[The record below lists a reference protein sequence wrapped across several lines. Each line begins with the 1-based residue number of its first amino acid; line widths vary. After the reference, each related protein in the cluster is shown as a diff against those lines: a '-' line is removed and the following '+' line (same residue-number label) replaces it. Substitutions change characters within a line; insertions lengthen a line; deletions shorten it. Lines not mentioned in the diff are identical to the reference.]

1 MKYSLSSFYQE
12 YIKERIL
19 KNFLKSG
26 KIPTKNQLDS
36 ALSES
41 LKDTDNFSKPLI
53 STVNYWVESEEV
65 SSASKMNK
73 AYTSIELDLDIC
85 VNALLDQENKITNLY
100 DSTFSKLSG
109 LQKKISTINKEV
121 DKLLFESKNTDNH
134 EELFYEKF
142 SSNEMIDLTNSTI
155 DLDTKSGD
163 ISIKASEQMPILIT
177 NGAQNISVVV
187 EKNPKVIT
195 STDVGEM
202 RVGNIVNSSNK
213 VWLHQVSASEPL
225 ASLSLDLIIRIP
237 SIDQEV
243 NKIVFDSYSVDLK
256 TQVNVELA
264 YSSDGLNWTY
274 PDGEYKKRMDQT
286 TSLNFKGVQK
296 EYWRIRFTKFGNDG
310 FFSNYYVYNFGLK
323 SLNFFGKT
331 YDKVSRLDLGYFYS
345 KPIVFKNNIKMANFK
360 ICENKPQDTSIKYGV
375 APIFASDL
383 LSIQNGTKSILD
395 LSYISIDFTDKS
407 SATIDFLNT
416 VNAPIMDNLALST
429 TLSYK
434 DQKDFDY
441 CLNTALP
448 SNYSKSQTILLRDG
462 LKQSEHGA
470 LGKEKNIDGEVHGWK
485 FDGSF
490 YSTYLLVEDFEGVEI
505 DLGSTFMFINN
516 VKVSGKVLLK
526 QGINFIVTSKDN
538 WHSLDLTTLPV
549 EADQIVDYLY
559 PYNHKYLIEGIG
571 FTIYGR
577 DVLTPIDGK
586 TLLDIIDKN
595 NIYSK
600 TVRKCWAIK
609 MTEVPFN
616 DFVAK
621 NKNELDVFSYKI
633 DNTNQE
639 RIVAKFSK
647 DIGLIND
654 ETFSIITKL
663 HSAENIKGLIFKAI
677 LETDDVKVS
686 PVLTEYLVKIK

>member
-12 YIKERIL
+12 YIKELIL

-41 LKDTDNFSKPLI
+41 LKTTDNFSKPLI
-53 STVNYWVESEEV
+53 STVNYWVESEET

-73 AYTSIELDLDIC
+73 VYSSIELDLDIC
-85 VNALLDQENKITNLY
+85 VNALLDQENKVSNLY

-109 LQKKISTINKEV
+109 LQKKVSNINKEV

-142 SSNEMIDLTNSTI
+142 SSGDMVDSLNSTI
-155 DLDTKSGD
+155 ALDTKAGE
-163 ISIKASEQMPILIT
+163 ISIKASEQLPILIT
-177 NGAQNISVVV
+177 DGAQNISVIV
-187 EKNPKVIT
+187 EKNPKIIT

-202 RVGNIVNSSNK
+202 KVTNIVNSTNK

-225 ASLSLDLIIRIP
+225 ASVTLDLIVRIP
-237 SIDQEV
+237 SINQEV
-243 NKIVFDSYSVDLK
+243 NKIVFDNYSVDLK
-256 TQVNVELA
+256 TQVNIELA
-264 YSSDGLNWTY
+264 YSDDGMNWLY

-286 TSLNFKGVQK
+286 TSLNFKGARK
-296 EYWRIRFTKFGNDG
+296 EYWRIRFSKFGNDG

-345 KPIVFKNNIKMANFK
+345 KPIIFNNNIKMANFK
-360 ICENKPQDTSIKYGV
+360 VCENKPSDTFITYSV
-375 APIFASDL
+375 APIFVSDL
-383 LSIQNGTKSILD
+383 TAVQNGTKSILD
-395 LSYISIDFTDKS
+395 LNYIPVDFTDKNNV
-407 SATIDFLNT
+407 TIDFLNT
-416 VNAPIMDNLALST
+416 VNAPIMNNLVLSAS
-429 TLSYK
+429 LSYK
-434 DQKDFDY
+434 DKKDFDY
-441 CLNTALP
+441 CLNTVLP
-448 SNYSKSQTILLRDG
+448 AGYAKSQTILLRDA
-462 LKQSEHGA
+462 LKQSEYEA
-470 LGKEKNIDGEVHGWK
+470 LGKEKITDGEIHGWK

-490 YSTYLLVEDFEGVEI
+490 YSTYLLVEDFEGIEI

-516 VKVSGKVLLK
+516 VKVSGKILLK
-526 QGINFIVTSKDN
+526 QGLNFIVTSKEN
-538 WHSLDLTTLPV
+538 WSSLDLTTLPV
-549 EADQIVDYLY
+549 EADQIIDYLY
-559 PYNHKYLIEGIG
+559 PYNHKYLIEGLGNIL
-571 FTIYGR
+571 YGR
-577 DVLTPIDGK
+577 DLSTPIDGT
-586 TLLDIIDKN
+586 TLSNIIDKN
-595 NIYSK
+595 RVYAQNA
-600 TVRKCWAIK
+600 RQCWSIK
-609 MTEVPFN
+609 MTEISFN

-621 NKNELDVFSYKI
+621 SKNELDVFSYKI

-639 RIVAKFSK
+639 RIIAKFNK